1 MKVVPSPASRARP
14 RTHSVSFV
22 PHAAPAPRSGV
33 SSVHVHHHHMHH
45 MHVSRRA
52 TGPRAAVFDSKIN
65 KPAQHRK
72 VGLWLESIDAGAA
85 PQGSPSLSPRTP
97 PMPSPGHARRR
108 SMSSLAWSDRSH
120 HAWRPDSPRT
130 PLADITP
137 LVLGAS
143 YSSES
148 SASASFYDSQATVE
162 QAEEEEIPETPPPPE
177 FPTLSSDGQPQRLVP
192 SLASAID
199 LLTADEARHLL
210 LVSAQSN
217 MSVAAAIKE
226 LALSRMSS
234 SHRPTPPTPPSPT
247 PVPARRN
254 SLADTILF
262 DE

>member
-1 MKVVPSPASRARP
+1 MKVVPNPASRARP
-14 RTHSVSFV
+14 RTHSVSFI
-22 PHAAPAPRSGV
+22 PHAASAPRSGV
-33 SSVHVHHHHMHH
+33 SSVHVHHHHMH
-45 MHVSRRA
+45 VTRRT
-52 TGPRAAVFDSKIN
+52 TGPRAAIFDSKIN

-72 VGLWLESIDAGAA
+72 VGLWLESIDASAA
-85 PQGSPSLSPRTP
+85 PPGSPSLSPVAP
-97 PMPSPGHARRR
+97 SLPSPNPGRRR

-120 HAWRPDSPRT
+120 PAWRPDSPRT

-148 SASASFYDSQATVE
+148 SASASFYDSQATE
-162 QAEEEEIPETPPPPE
+162 DEIPETPQLPE
-177 FPTLSSDGQPQRLVP
+177 FPTLSSDGQAQRLVP

-199 LLTADEARHLL
+199 LLTADEAKNLL

-226 LALSRMSS
+226 LALSRM
-234 SHRPTPPTPPSPT
+234 HPVNRPTPPTPT